1 MDFPGAAN
9 TNIHL
14 IVSYRNTY
22 STFRVHADASYQ
34 DGFSNIYW
42 RIYTEE
48 AGITN
53 NPQES
58 PANGYTILK
67 HLSRLKDLEARLRG
81 LNCLASCPRR
91 LGLWVFS
98 PTPEFESLKP
108 LYVRGNDAESNRIV
122 VGTTTLKGVSMNSS
136 LSYFRPY

>member
-1 MDFPGAAN
+1 MDFPGGAN

-14 IVSYRNTY
+14 IVSYRNILKCI
-22 STFRVHADASYQ
+22 RVYTDASYQ
-34 DGFSNIYW
+34 DGFTNIYW

-48 AGITN
+48 ASIAN

-98 PTPEFESLKP
+98 PTPEFESLNA
-108 LYVRGNDAESNRIV
+108 LYVRESDPESSRIV
-122 VGTTTLKGVSMNSS
+122 VGTTTLKGMSMAGSY
-136 LSYFRPY
+136 SYFGPG

>member
-1 MDFPGAAN
+1 MDFPGGAN

-14 IVSYRNTY
+14 IVSILIIN
-22 STFRVHADASYQ
+22 VHSRADASYQ

-53 NPQES
+53 NPQEG

-67 HLSRLKDLEARLRG
+67 HLSRLKELEARLRV

-108 LYVRGNDAESNRIV
+108 LYVRGSDADSNKIL
-122 VGTTTLKGVSMNSS
+122 VGTTTLKGISMISS
-136 LSYFRPY
+136 CTHLGTFF